1 MSINNRMISVAM
13 ATYNGAE
20 YIIEQLDSIRR
31 QTKSVDEVVIVDD
44 CSKDETVSLVRAFNE
59 KYPDLNIKLYENEEN
74 LGYKKNFK
82 KALSLCDGEILF
94 LCDQDDAWKENK
106 VEVLCNI
113 FETRPEVGLVSS
125 AFVYLGG
132 KEKSLYARKM
142 KAGELVE
149 VPVEDLIFHNIS
161 QGCAMAMTKE
171 IRDEFLEKFTEKLPH
186 DWVLNVIAAMKK
198 KCYYLNEY
206 LFYYRIHDK
215 NTIGLSDDLTLQKKR
230 TLEIRTHDAKQ
241 AVVVLDVIKEANEIF
256 YLEEAKL
263 EEMRSFA
270 ILHVE
275 NLEKKRFIGIFKQN
289 FNKNYK
295 KLKSFRGRIMDI
307 IFVLNKL

>member
-1 MSINNRMISVAM
+1 MISVAM

-132 KEKSLYARKM
+132 KEKSKLFRLDF
-142 KAGELVE
+142 KA
-149 VPVEDLIFHNIS
+149 F
-161 QGCAMAMTKE
+161 
-171 IRDEFLEKFTEKLPH
+171 
-186 DWVLNVIAAMKK
+186 NVTSKDQ
-198 KCYYLNEY
+198 Y
-206 LFYYRIHDK
+206 
-215 NTIGLSDDLTLQKKR
+215 
-230 TLEIRTHDAKQ
+230 
-241 AVVVLDVIKEANEIF
+241 
-256 YLEEAKL
+256 
-263 EEMRSFA
+263 
-270 ILHVE
+270 
-275 NLEKKRFIGIFKQN
+275 
-289 FNKNYK
+289 
-295 KLKSFRGRIMDI
+295 
-307 IFVLNKL
+307 